1 MEKLLFETLF
11 LKELL
16 GNKLYF
22 QMIFLSLVGL
32 KTLLQRIAS
41 FKSICLTEMGEQF
54 HIDMVQIL
62 TACQQQATRHGHI
75 ETILSRLTMLEQP
88 SMPEP
93 LFPFNQAN
101 REELITLFSQTPGL
115 TFKIISLTRS
125 YHLSS
130 LLLSPA
136 SVKSILNITLL
147 ETFQPKW

>member
-1 MEKLLFETLF
+1 
-11 LKELL
+11 
-16 GNKLYF
+16 
-22 QMIFLSLVGL
+22 
-32 KTLLQRIAS
+32 
-41 FKSICLTEMGEQF
+41 
-54 HIDMVQIL
+54 MVQIL